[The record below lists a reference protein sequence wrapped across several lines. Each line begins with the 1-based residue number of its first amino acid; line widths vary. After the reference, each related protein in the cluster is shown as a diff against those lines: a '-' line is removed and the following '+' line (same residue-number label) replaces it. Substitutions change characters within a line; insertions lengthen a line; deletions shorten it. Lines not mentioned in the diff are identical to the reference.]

1 VNPGRNDVR
10 GVVRDLRSPRSV
22 SGLELGPLDPVSD
35 EGRGAQAAATLGCAV
50 AFLAWGELA
59 RAGLGR

>member
-1 VNPGRNDVR
+1 VR

-35 EGRGAQAAATLGCAV
+35 EGRGAQAAATPGCAV